1 MRKETFGS
9 RLFQL
14 VAGLVIMGVAL
25 YMILRADIGLSPWD
39 ALAMAI
45 SYHVPISYGQAVQLI
60 GAVILGMDLL
70 LKEKIGL
77 GTLADVLIVGWV
89 IDLMVYWDPMPVC
102 ETVPGICIVM
112 TAALLLL
119 GVGQFLYMRAG
130 LSCGPRDAL
139 TVGVAKRLRKLSVGV
154 VQSMIMVG
162 VAATAMVMR
171 GPIGIGT
178 VVVAFLAGPA
188 AQLVFRLCRFEPRD
202 VCHEGVFQT
211 LEQLKTVFTRR

>member
-1 MRKETFGS
+1 MRRMMDFIRKNMP
-9 RLFQL
+9 RL
-14 VAGLVIMGVAL
+14 
-25 YMILRADIGLSPWD
+25 
-39 ALAMAI
+39 
-45 SYHVPISYGQAVQLI
+45 
-60 GAVILGMDLL
+60 
-70 LKEKIGL
+70 
-77 GTLADVLIVGWV
+77 T
-89 IDLMVYWDPMPVC
+89 
-102 ETVPGICIVM
+102 VM

>member
-1 MRKETFGS
+1 MRKEPFLF

-14 VAGLVIMGVAL
+14 VLGLVIVGIAL
-25 YMILRADIGLSPWD
+25 YMILRADIGLGPWD

-45 SYHVPISYGQAVQLI
+45 SYHLPVTYGQAVQLI
-60 GAVILGMDLL
+60 GAVILVIDLL
-70 LKEKIGL
+70 LREKIGL

-102 ETVPGICIVM
+102 ETVPGICLVMIVAM
-112 TAALLLL
+112 LLL

-130 LSCGPRDAL
+130 LSCGPRDAM
-139 TVGVAKRLRKLSVGV
+139 TVGVAKRLKKLSVGV
-154 VQSMIMVG
+154 MQSVIMVG
-162 VAATAMVMR
+162 VTAAALVMG

-178 VVVAFLAGPA
+178 VVVAFLSGPA

-202 VCHEGVFQT
+202 VCHEGMVQT
-211 LEQLKTVFTRR
+211 LEQLKTLISR